1 MRECGTC
8 TKCCEGHLHGSAHGH
23 AFWKGRP
30 CHFLSASKGCTIY
43 TDRPENP
50 CKTYKC
56 MWLADETNKIPEWLK
71 PNEVNAILT
80 LRQVNGIE
88 YIHLAEAGETMRSD
102 VLSWAIQH
110 TLNNGLNL
118 SYEVDGGFNKIGQD
132 DFIKENI

>member
-1 MRECGTC
+1 
-8 TKCCEGHLHGSAHGH
+8 
-23 AFWKGRP
+23 
-30 CHFLSASKGCTIY
+30 
-43 TDRPENP
+43 
-50 CKTYKC
+50 

-80 LRQVNGIE
+80 LRQINGIE

-118 SYEVDGGFNKIGQD
+118 SYEVNGGFNKIGQD
-132 DFIKENI
+132 DFIKADV